1 MYMRSDGAGLSLLE
15 PELPFLTATDESPCY
30 YGPNV
35 APEPRE
41 RTREPA
47 PEPRERRSRSREKYK
62 TPKCA

>member
-1 MYMRSDGAGLSLLE
+1 MYMQSDGAGLSLLE

-41 RTREPA
+41 R
-47 PEPRERRSRSREKYK
+47 RSRSREKYK
-62 TPKCA
+62 TSTGSKLINEVKTKT